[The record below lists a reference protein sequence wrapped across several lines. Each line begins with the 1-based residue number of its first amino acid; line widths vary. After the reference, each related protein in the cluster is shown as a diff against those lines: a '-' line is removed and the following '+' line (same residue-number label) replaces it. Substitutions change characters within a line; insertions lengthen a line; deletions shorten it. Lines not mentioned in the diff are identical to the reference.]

1 MARLAPQVYR
11 NALAAFLDRISDGM
25 KTDIRRVRRWAI
37 VAAIAIV
44 ATVALWVVVSLR
56 IDRPIAYDGIED
68 HFKYGSIGSEPGV
81 SLLRPVGGALPPYA
95 VFTAL
100 PSICRDKLP
109 GGYASL
115 GFVFEDGH
123 DLPIGVSRRRR

>member
-1 MARLAPQVYR
+1 MKSYPARVL
-11 NALAAFLDRISDGM
+11 
-25 KTDIRRVRRWAI
+25 RWALT
-37 VAAIAIV
+37 AAIAISFV
-44 ATVALWVVVSLR
+44 LILWVAVTLGA
-56 IDRPIAYDGIED
+56 DRPVVYDDIIE

-100 PSICRDKLP
+100 PSICRDTLP

-115 GFVFEDGH
+115 GFIYEQGREM
-123 DLPIGVSRRRR
+123 PIGISRRRRQGIDHVGLNCAVCHTGT

>member
-1 MARLAPQVYR
+1 
-11 NALAAFLDRISDGM
+11 M
-25 KTDIRRVRRWAI
+25 KTYITRVLRWAI
-37 VAAIAIV
+37 IAVVVIAV
-44 ATVALWVVVSLR
+44 GTALWAGLTLR
-56 IDRPIAYDGIED
+56 VDRPVVYDDVVE

-81 SLLRPVGGALPPYA
+81 SLMRPVGGALPPYA

-115 GFVFEDGH
+115 GFVYEEG
-123 DLPIGVSRRRR
+123 